1 MLGCRLTFEA
11 CTKAVKQRA
20 IKCFLRTT
28 EVLSGADGHV
38 VTQVQ
43 YLSKIVFRAT
53 KPLHVLLIY
62 LYDFFR
68 KVNFVISVMF
78 RPV

>member
-11 CTKAVKQRA
+11 CTKTAKQKT
-20 IKCFLRTT
+20 IKWFLRTT
-28 EVLSGADGHV
+28 EVLPDADGHV

-53 KPLHVLLIY
+53 IPLHVFLIY

-68 KVNFVISVMF
+68 KVNFVISIMF